1 MRKARGGVDPE
12 ASREASRR
20 ERERLTFGYLTS
32 YENEMLRRRGRARIR
47 AARAEVVERRK
58 ALLRVVPTKWAMSQL
73 RKRCTI
79 SRECGNWVELLDA
92 ASNQYIYYNKQT
104 EENQW
109 LPPLE
114 LSARFWCV

>member
-1 MRKARGGVDPE
+1 
-12 ASREASRR
+12 
-20 ERERLTFGYLTS
+20 
-32 YENEMLRRRGRARIR
+32 
-47 AARAEVVERRK
+47 
-58 ALLRVVPTKWAMSQL
+58 MSQL

-92 ASNQYIYYNKQT
+92 ASNQYIYYNKRT

-114 LSARFWCV
+114 LSARFWCVCLGGPKRGGKERRGERMRAEWTDILEDPFTN